1 MEFMVW
7 TFKLCH
13 VYIVLCPIAVRPLTH
28 PLDIGKWID
37 HSIYCLVFRI
47 RLSMGA
53 HLNESNQLLKISTH
67 DWLQFLVE
75 CNFEKVESCIAELV
89 LTFDT
94 IIYLDNIF
102 LLHNSEF
109 YAQTFNTL
117 YSIISFSN
125 SINELE

>member
-1 MEFMVW
+1 MSCLYSSVPHCGQASDPPIRHRKMDRPQYLLFGLSNS
-7 TFKLCH
+7 TFH
-13 VYIVLCPIAVRPLTH
+13 
-28 PLDIGKWID
+28 
-37 HSIYCLVFRI
+37 
-47 RLSMGA
+47 GA

-75 CNFEKVESCIAELV
+75 CNFEKVESCIPKLV